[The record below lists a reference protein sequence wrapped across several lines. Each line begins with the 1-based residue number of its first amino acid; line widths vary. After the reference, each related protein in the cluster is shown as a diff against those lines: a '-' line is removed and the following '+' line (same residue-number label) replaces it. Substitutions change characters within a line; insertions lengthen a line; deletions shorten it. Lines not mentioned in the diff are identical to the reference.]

1 MPHSLLSEPPE
12 TLRTAPCGGRIP
24 GYDKKNGLSRKK
36 VREPFAARSGEN
48 GDFLEEI
55 VSGHSFT
62 QVPVTSFHQGGSFMH
77 RNFRFLHNQW
87 LLTPFV
93 RHPGC

>member
-1 MPHSLLSEPPE
+1 VHLQKPYKLPLAEGAFPD
-12 TLRTAPCGGRIP
+12 TI
-24 GYDKKNGLSRKK
+24 KKQTEQKK
-36 VREPFAARSGEN
+36 VQEPFAARSGEN